1 MWVEL
6 GFQVTEQCDFLW
18 QAVAVSTV
26 SIVLDVLVIA
36 MYFPD
41 NGSEYRC
48 NFFCNCLLCIGVKHW
63 VLD

>member
-6 GFQVTEQCDFLW
+6 AFQVTEHCAFLW
-18 QAVAVSTV
+18 QAVAVSAV

-41 NGSEYRC
+41 THSEYHS
-48 NFFCNCLLCIGVKHW
+48 NCFVAVCF
-63 VLD
+63 VLV

>member
-6 GFQVTEQCDFLW
+6 AFQGTKQCDFLW
-18 QAVAVSTV
+18 QAVALSAV

-41 NGSEYRC
+41 TGSEYRS
-48 NFFCNCLLCIGVKHW
+48 NCL
-63 VLD
+63 